1 MPLVHVNRLSLDQHI
16 DLARSLLATPS
27 GGLFPVLLCVAALRA
42 LDGRFQLG
50 WSIDWQ
56 GINVSDAASGVGGD
70 VTVRREGTV
79 LLSIEIT
86 ERPIDG
92 ARVRATFATKIAP
105 SAQNDYIF
113 LHGAAPP
120 TEDARAA
127 ARAYF
132 AQGHD
137 ISLIDLTAWLVPM
150 LGSIGPAGRSTFTR
164 NIVELLSSVDIKTDM
179 KVAWNDR
186 VRKVITP

>member
-1 MPLVHVNRLSLDQHI
+1 LSLDQHI